1 MLHFLNRF
9 LVFFRVGVWK
19 EGRKEGGRS
28 KGRPR
33 KMVNSK
39 IIRAGGLLVLAG
51 CYVLVERAFNKNVV
65 GDAKQTHVAL
75 VGSGR

>member
-1 MLHFLNRF
+1 ML
-9 LVFFRVGVWK
+9 
-19 EGRKEGGRS
+19 GRKEGRT
-28 KGRPR
+28 R

-51 CYVLVERAFNKNVV
+51 CYVLVERTFNKNIV
-65 GDAKQTHVAL
+65 GDSKQTHVAL